1 MVTLQVV
8 TARSRDVAQSLH
20 WRCRVWMRIKAGQ
33 LKCSGGGLKVTSN
46 EEWTSTFL
54 RWADDGSVAI
64 GFVDYIGERPKE
76 IWRFEV
82 PAEDTS
88 AEEAARRVLEFTQQ
102 LKPGIE
108 FTLDV
113 KRKYI
118 SWGADAS
125 AFDVILLISTS
136 IFSSLAAT
144 AIQEQVNQ
152 LRRRLSGAEQIV
164 EPLSRD
170 QAISQAK
177 RQVSISYDVKRDDL
191 VVRSEEENRQES
203 TWTVDLQDAAGTRYS
218 VVIGAI
224 GGSPP
229 LIA

>member
-1 MVTLQVV
+1 
-8 TARSRDVAQSLH
+8 
-20 WRCRVWMRIKAGQ
+20 
-33 LKCSGGGLKVTSN
+33 LKVTSN

-64 GFVDYIGERPKE
+64 GFVDYIGEPPKE

-88 AEEAARRVLEFTQQ
+88 AEEAARRALEFTQQ
-102 LKPGIE
+102 LRPGIE

-144 AIQEQVNQ
+144 AIQEKVNQ
-152 LRRRLSGAEQIV
+152 LRRRLSGAEQV
-164 EPLSRD
+164 VVPLSRD

-177 RQVSISYDVKRDDL
+177 RQVSISYDVKRGEL
-191 VVRSEEENRQES
+191 VVRSEEEDRQEN

-224 GGSPP
+224 GGSTSTYR
-229 LIA
+229 IKREGEG